1 MNYQLSC
8 YDPVTDELISATEL
22 KMTKNEL
29 QKLFHLDSYDI
40 ENFHPLTVTAAHREA
55 LTKRTKQDIRLN
67 EFCYVVETTS
77 DDDPFSDLNILY

>member
-1 MNYQLSC
+1 MKYQLSC

-40 ENFHPLTVTAAHREA
+40 ENFSSLTVTAAHRQE
-55 LTKRTKQDIRLN
+55 LTKRTKQNISLD
-67 EFCYVVETTS
+67 EFCYVVEATS
-77 DDDPFSDLNILY
+77 DDDPFADLNVLY